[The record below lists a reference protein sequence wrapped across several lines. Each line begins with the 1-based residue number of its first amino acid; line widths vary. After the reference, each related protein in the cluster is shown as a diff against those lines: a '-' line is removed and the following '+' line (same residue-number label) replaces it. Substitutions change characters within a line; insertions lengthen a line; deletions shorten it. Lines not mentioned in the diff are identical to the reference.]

1 MYEKRNPKM
10 KRLLL
15 CSSLITMIIVSACV
29 GVVFVFAGDDIADW
43 TTLLILIILGFSW
56 VISLIMPFARY
67 HWYRASFTDEQ
78 ISLREGFIMITEE
91 IVPIE
96 RIQKIS
102 LESGPLDRMFGM
114 TKLVVYT
121 AGGDV
126 TIRFMEKE
134 RAQEIGDR
142 LKARINK
149 YVVDA
154 RD

>member
-10 KRLLL
+10 KGLLL
-15 CSSLITMIIVSACV
+15 CSSLITMIIVSAGV
-29 GVVFVFAGDDIADW
+29 GLVFVFAGDDLPDW
-43 TTLLILIILGFSW
+43 ATFSILIILGFSW
-56 VISLIMPFARY
+56 VVSLIMPFARY

-121 AGGDV
+121 AGDV

>member
-1 MYEKRNPKM
+1 
-10 KRLLL
+10 
-15 CSSLITMIIVSACV
+15 
-29 GVVFVFAGDDIADW
+29 
-43 TTLLILIILGFSW
+43 
-56 VISLIMPFARY
+56 
-67 HWYRASFTDEQ
+67 
-78 ISLREGFIMITEE
+78 MITEE